1 MKLIVQI
8 AGGVVLGWIAVTLIK
23 ALLAISALSA
33 VSQALHLNDERPQ
46 LPTPQHIA
54 PAQPAATPTAPYR
67 APPITG
73 SQTTQQPDSQTQADL
88 AKARS
93 ERDAASEQP
102 AISPGYTVRKAT
114 PEDAAAKP
122 AR

>member
-1 MKLIVQI
+1 LKLVLQI

-33 VSQALHLNDERPQ
+33 VSQALHLNDERAQ
-46 LPTPQHIA
+46 LPRLQHIA
-54 PAQPAATPTAPYR
+54 PAPPAATQTAPYV

-73 SQTTQQPDSQTQADL
+73 SQTSDRPYEQTQADL
-88 AKARS
+88 QKARN
-93 ERDAASEQP
+93 ERDTTSAQSAA
-102 AISPGYTVRKAT
+102 SPGYTVRKAT